1 MTVFFAALAAIA
13 ATNAAPAT
21 SATIDEGALAA
32 LTAAPVIVED
42 ATAGEIIARCRAM
55 VPENV
60 TIRGHLNRRSR
71 HGTQVAAY
79 TYELKRSAGKT
90 ELAVFDRDGCRQEL
104 PPAGRLLDTDIT
116 WSDLTLD
123 FLQWPEA
130 QIDDLDLTESIHG
143 VVCKVL
149 RLSDG
154 KRVMRI
160 WVDRRTGAFLQAK
173 ELRGERVVRELFGTS
188 IKKFGERWAPR
199 NIEVGAPGARY
210 RTKIVIDE
218 IDE

>member
-1 MTVFFAALAAIA
+1 MTALFAALAVAA
-13 ATNAAPAT
+13 ATNAAPA
-21 SATIDEGALAA
+21 ALDETEAFAA
-32 LTAAPVIVED
+32 LTSAPAISED
-42 ATAGEIIARCRAM
+42 ASAGEIMARCRAM

-79 TYELKRSAGKT
+79 TYELKRRSGKT
-90 ELAVFDRDGCRQEL
+90 ELAVFDRNGRQMKL
-104 PPAGRLLDTDIT
+104 PPEGRLLDTDIT

-123 FLQWPEA
+123 FLQWPDA
-130 QIDDLDLTESIHG
+130 QIDELDLSESIHG

-173 ELRGERVVRELFGTS
+173 ELHGERVVRELFGTS

-199 NIEVGAPGARY
+199 NLEVGAPGARY

-218 IDE
+218 IED